1 MNHQKRN
8 PLVPALVAL
17 ALIAFL
23 AVSLLKHQQR
33 IDAAL
38 SRYATPKNA
47 PAAAPAAGANG
58 PTAAQRAI
66 VNQRTAAS
74 RAALAEFRARLAD
87 RLANE
92 NARPNEATLA
102 FKTDDAYRRFLD
114 RADAAGLTIISRSD
128 KLLSARVRANSN
140 SLDALVDDIAA
151 NADDLAEVGA
161 NYTATAPFV
170 PPLDP
175 RTTAGQVPV
184 RDNLLAAIGIAPNAD
199 TATWG
204 NGVTVA
210 VIDTGIL
217 ADATFGANA
226 DRVRALDIGHGL
238 APGSGAD
245 DAHGTSVASIIAG
258 ALADAPGIAPDANLL
273 SIRVTDDTGVSDMFT
288 IASAIIAA
296 VDNGA
301 QIINISLG
309 GYGGGVVLSRA
320 IDYAMQNGAVVVAA
334 AGNDQ
339 STQLVWPAADPRV
352 VSVGATDAAQQL
364 MLFSNAGW
372 QLQITAPG
380 YAIQAAWTDGQ
391 RAPFTGTSASTPVIS
406 GAIAAYMSQNPG
418 LSAQDA
424 WAALQARADDA
435 GAQGRDPEYG
445 AGVVDLGWALDTDP
459 ARVDM
464 AIAGHTYDATANTVD
479 ILVQNRGAMGM
490 AGATLNVNAGGEQ
503 SSYALPWLAPGASTT
518 IKIPVTPD
526 ANGQMLLRTT
536 LIPPDGVP
544 ADKVPANNT
553 RASVITLPGN

>member
-1 MNHQKRN
+1 MKNQRHS
-8 PLVPALVAL
+8 PLVLMIVAIT
-17 ALIAFL
+17 LIAFL
-23 AVSLLKHQQR
+23 IGTLITHQRRIAAMAHFAAQKNAVS
-33 IDAAL
+33 
-38 SRYATPKNA
+38 SPV
-47 PAAAPAAGANG
+47 GASG

-66 VNQRTAAS
+66 VNARTAAN
-74 RAALAEFRARLAD
+74 RAALAEFRARLAE
-87 RLANE
+87 RLSNE
-92 NARPNEATLA
+92 NARPNEASLA
-102 FKTDDAYRRFLD
+102 FKNEDAYRRFLA
-114 RADAAGLTIISRSD
+114 RAEAAGLTVISSSS
-128 KLLSARVRANSN
+128 KLLSARVRYN

-151 NADDLAEVGA
+151 NAGDLDEVGA
-161 NYTATAPFV
+161 NYTATAPPV
-170 PPLDP
+170 PPIDP
-175 RTTAGQVPV
+175 RTTSGQVPV
-184 RDNLLAAIGIAPNAD
+184 RDNLLAAIGVAANAD
-199 TATWG
+199 TSSWG
-204 NGVTVA
+204 SGVTVA

-217 ADATFGANA
+217 PDAAFGAN
-226 DRVRALDIGHGL
+226 RVRALDIGYGTTVGN
-238 APGSGAD
+238 GSE
-245 DAHGTSVASIIAG
+245 DAHGTAVASIIAG
-258 ALADAPGIAPDANLL
+258 SLGDALGIAPNANLL
-273 SIRVTDDTGVSDMFT
+273 SIRATDDTGTSDMFT
-288 IASAIIAA
+288 IAKAIIAA
-296 VDNGA
+296 ADNGA

-309 GYGGGVVLSRA
+309 GYGGSVVLTRA

-372 QLQITAPG
+372 QLQVTAPG
-380 YAIQAAWTDGQ
+380 YAIQAAWSDGQ

-435 GAQGRDPEYG
+435 GAQGRDPDYG

-464 AIAGHTYDATANTVD
+464 AIAGHTYDTKANTIDVV
-479 ILVQNRGAMGM
+479 VQNRSAIGM

-503 SSYALPWLAPGASTT
+503 SSYTLPWLDPGASTT
-518 IKIPVTPD
+518 VKIPVTAD

-536 LIPPDGVP
+536 VVNANGAA

-553 RASVITLPGN
+553 RTSVITLPKK

>member
-1 MNHQKRN
+1 MHHQKRN

-23 AVSLLKHQQR
+23 AVSLIKHQQR
-33 IDAAL
+33 IADAL
-38 SRYATPKNA
+38 SRYGAPKNA
-47 PAAAPAAGANG
+47 PVATPSAGASG
-58 PTAAQRAI
+58 ATAAQRAI
-66 VNQRTAAS
+66 ASQRAAEN

-92 NARPNEATLA
+92 NARPDEATLA
-102 FKTDDAYRRFLD
+102 FKNADAYHRFLD
-114 RADAAGLTIISRSD
+114 RAEAAGLTIISASE

-140 SLDALVDDIAA
+140 SLDALTDDIAA
-151 NADDLAEVGA
+151 NAGDLAEVGA
-161 NYTATAPFV
+161 NYTATAPPL

-184 RDNLLAAIGIAPNAD
+184 RDNLLAAIGLAPGAD
-199 TATWG
+199 TSTWG

-210 VIDTGIL
+210 VIDTGIHP
-217 ADATFGANA
+217 DATFGA
-226 DRVRALDIGHGL
+226 DRVRALDIGYGL
-238 APGSGAD
+238 APGAGAD
-245 DAHGTSVASIIAG
+245 DSHGTSVASIIAG
-258 ALADAPGIAPDANLL
+258 SLADAPGLAPDATLL
-273 SIRVTDDTGVSDMFT
+273 SIRATDDTGTSDMFT
-288 IASAIIAA
+288 IANAIIAA

-309 GYGGGVVLSRA
+309 GYGGSIVLTRA
-320 IDYAMQNGAVVVAA
+320 IDYAMQNGAIVVAA

-352 VSVGATDAAQQL
+352 VSVGATDAMQQL

-380 YAIQAAWTDGQ
+380 YAIQAATTDGQ
-391 RAPFTGTSASTPVIS
+391 RAPFTGTSASTPVIT

-418 LSAQDA
+418 LTAQDA

-435 GAQGRDPEYG
+435 GVAGRDPEYG
-445 AGVVDLGWALDTDP
+445 SGVIDLGWALDTDP

-464 AIAGHTYDATANTVD
+464 AIASHAYDATANTVD
-479 ILVQNRGAMGM
+479 VVVQNRGATAM
-490 AGATLNVNAGGEQ
+490 AGATLNVTAGGDQ
-503 SSYALPWLAPGASTT
+503 SSYTIPWLDPGASTT
-518 IKIPVTPD
+518 IKIPATAD

-536 LIPPDGVP
+536 LVNPDGAAP
-544 ADKVPANNT
+544 DKVPANNT
-553 RASVITLPGN
+553 RASVITLPKE